1 MRLGVVSAILGSM
14 DFFEAV
20 DCVSSLGYTCM
31 EAACWPGE
39 KADRRYA
46 GVQHINVRALDK
58 AAAKRISSYCTD
70 RNVAISAL
78 AFYPNTMGD
87 RPELVKRHIEHL
99 KFVMDAAA
107 LLEVET
113 VATFVGR
120 DPRKTVEEN
129 LDRFSEVWQPLV
141 EYARTRG
148 IRIAIENCPMLF
160 SRDEWPGGKNLA
172 FSPAVWR
179 KMFERLPAENFGLDY
194 DPSHFIWQQMD
205 YISPLYEFREKIF
218 HVHCKDIR
226 LDQSLSLSVEQA
238 SYVDG
243 CSRLQSIFYVMLP
256 CSLSGLI
263 SIVIYSFISSWL
275 SYLIPYAIIMNADLA
290 SIRRPFWPTK
300 GNSVRTIRN

>member
-107 LLEVET
+107 LARCCSPVMSGLAERILR
-113 VATFVGR
+113 F
-120 DPRKTVEEN
+120 PR
-129 LDRFSEVWQPLV
+129 RFWLYSWPIVSRKKVW
-141 EYARTRG
+141 
-148 IRIAIENCPMLF
+148 
-160 SRDEWPGGKNLA
+160 
-172 FSPAVWR
+172 
-179 KMFERLPAENFGLDY
+179 PAE
-194 DPSHFIWQQMD
+194 
-205 YISPLYEFREKIF
+205 
-218 HVHCKDIR
+218 
-226 LDQSLSLSVEQA
+226 
-238 SYVDG
+238 
-243 CSRLQSIFYVMLP
+243 
-256 CSLSGLI
+256 
-263 SIVIYSFISSWL
+263 
-275 SYLIPYAIIMNADLA
+275 
-290 SIRRPFWPTK
+290 
-300 GNSVRTIRN
+300 